1 MTIKVGRSRGVL
13 FSGNANNGAN
23 AGFAYA
29 NSNNTPSNTNTNIG
43 FHLCFRMSERQRYK
57 GATTLPLGRKFQV
70 TRKVLVGTPV
80 VWATE
85 RSE

>member
-23 AGFAYA
+23 AGFAFA
-29 NSNNTPSNTNTNIG
+29 DSPNAPSSSTSNFGS
-43 FHLCFRMSERQRYK
+43 HLCFRMSERQRYK

>member
-29 NSNNTPSNTNTNIG
+29 NSNTNTNIG
-43 FHLCFRMSERQRYK
+43 SHLCFRMSERQRYK

>member
-1 MTIKVGRSRGVL
+1 MTIKVGRSCGVL

-23 AGFAYA
+23 AGFAFA
-29 NSNNTPSNTNTNIG
+29 VSSFAPSATSAYFG
-43 FHLCFRMSERQRYK
+43 SHLCFRMSERQRYK

>member
-13 FSGNANNGAN
+13 FGGGANYGAN

-29 NSNNTPSNTNTNIG
+29 CSSYAPSNANSYIG
-43 FHLCFRMSERQRYK
+43 SHLCFRMSERQRYK
-57 GATTLPLGRKFQV
+57 GATTLPLGRRFQV

>member
-13 FSGNANNGAN
+13 FGGNAGDGAA

-29 NSNNTPSNTNTNIG
+29 YSSNAPSYTHTYVG
-43 FHLCFRMSERQRYK
+43 SHLCFRMSERQRYK

>member
-13 FSGNANNGAN
+13 FSGNAHNGAS

-29 NSNNTPSNTNTNIG
+29 YSNYAPSITNTYIG
-43 FHLCFRMSERQRYK
+43 SHLCFRMSERQRYK
-57 GATTLPLGRKFQV
+57 GATTLPLGRRFQV
-70 TRKVLVGTPV
+70 TRKVLVGMPV

>member
-1 MTIKVGRSRGVL
+1 MTIEVGRSSGVL

-29 NSNNTPSNTNTNIG
+29 NSNNTPSNTNANIG
-43 FHLCFRMSERQRYK
+43 SHLCFRMSERQRYK
-57 GATTLPLGRKFQV
+57 GAAALPLGRKIQV
-70 TRKVLVGTPV
+70 TRKGLVGTPV

-85 RSE
+85 RPE

>member
-13 FSGNANNGAN
+13 FGGRAGGGAS

-29 NSNNTPSNTNTNIG
+29 YSNISPSYSYTYIG
-43 FHLCFRMSERQRYK
+43 SHLCFRMSERQRYK
-57 GATTLPLGRKFQV
+57 GATTLPLGRRFQV
-70 TRKVLVGTPV
+70 TRKVLVGMPV

>member
-29 NSNNTPSNTNTNIG
+29 NSNNTPSNTNTYFG
-43 FHLCFRMSERQRYK
+43 SRLCF
-57 GATTLPLGRKFQV
+57 LPQS
-70 TRKVLVGTPV
+70 
-80 VWATE
+80 A
-85 RSE
+85 